1 MYYFNDY
8 VFDPQRLLIYRENID
23 KDTIDK
29 INSSYDYKHIIPTP
43 YDLKMNPDKM
53 QMDNIAIDRA
63 GICLTYNCNLR
74 CRYCGYSSNERSA
87 YRLQLEDVEEFVRD
101 IIMRRTIKVLITK
114 KNEPLAIDFT
124 GGGEPT
130 YDWTLFEKSVCF
142 IKDQCAQNNIP
153 VSLRL
158 TTNGMLSN
166 QQINFISNNFSHV
179 MISYDGIPEI
189 QNRNRISPYRNET
202 NLNVEKTIQQLAVN
216 RVPLTIRSTIWRDDL
231 DKIIDM
237 YNHVF
242 SIVPPE
248 SVVTWSIYPVLFEGR
263 AVTRIKR
270 QEDPTYSSF
279 FKKCIDL
286 IKYIRAKGDV
296 QLKTLDVP
304 LFNNNICDIF
314 CGAHRVNQPWLLPDK
329 SIVTCMESK
338 DGKTIIGKISDG
350 KVHYY
355 ENYQDPLLKIV
366 QKKYVECQ
374 ECIAYSTCKGGCPI
388 WHLRV
393 DGDIQE
399 PLECCLQKEYW
410 KYVVNSLVS
419 GEYSLGWKIKK
430 IVLPKTQNQEIYKVV
445 KE

>member
-1 MYYFNDY
+1 
-8 VFDPQRLLIYRENID
+8 
-23 KDTIDK
+23 
-29 INSSYDYKHIIPTP
+29 
-43 YDLKMNPDKM
+43 
-53 QMDNIAIDRA
+53 
-63 GICLTYNCNLR
+63 
-74 CRYCGYSSNERSA
+74 
-87 YRLQLEDVEEFVRD
+87 
-101 IIMRRTIKVLITK
+101 
-114 KNEPLAIDFT
+114 
-124 GGGEPT
+124 
-130 YDWTLFEKSVCF
+130 
-142 IKDQCAQNNIP
+142 
-153 VSLRL
+153 
-158 TTNGMLSN
+158 MLSN